1 MRCDNS
7 AKRRRSLLR
16 SNAHQIM
23 TITDF
28 NNNLA
33 ERITAEIAQAMTA
46 LISVKLKDQCRQQPG
61 CVKSLGKK

>member
-1 MRCDNS
+1 
-7 AKRRRSLLR
+7 
-16 SNAHQIM
+16 M

-33 ERITAEIAQAMTA
+33 ERITVEIAQAMTVP
-46 LISVKLKDQCRQQPG
+46 ISVKLKDLCRQQLG